1 MRTPFTHPRV
11 RANCRVMGTARC
23 LWFVAPGQ
31 MEFSSEV
38 LPPLEDGQVLVR
50 TTFSGISSGTEL
62 LAYRGELDPELAVDE
77 TIGALGG
84 TFRYP
89 FRYGYSCVGVVEESR
104 SAVSN
109 GTVVFAFHPHQDR
122 FVTNATAVLPLGGDA
137 GREATLFPLVETA
150 LQVTLDAGPLLG
162 ETVVVYGL
170 GVVGALTSLLLQ
182 RTGARVLAAE
192 PRPWRREA
200 IAALGVETVAPDQL
214 AGTLESQG
222 RGRVPLVIEASGNPE
237 VLASA
242 LGLLAHEGTVLV
254 ASWYGTKA
262 VTLPLGQE
270 FHRRRLTIRSTQ
282 VSTIPARLADRWD
295 GDRRSH
301 AVVDLLGE
309 LPLASLATHTFPF
322 EDAAQAYAAL
332 EAGQRGLI
340 HAALG
345 YE

>member
-1 MRTPFTHPRV
+1 
-11 RANCRVMGTARC
+11 
-23 LWFVAPGQ
+23 LWFVAPGRV
-31 MEFSSEV
+31 EIAADELS
-38 LPPLEDGQVLVR
+38 PLLDGQVLVR
-50 TTFSGISSGTEL
+50 TRFSGISSGTEL

-104 SAVSN
+104 SALTP
-109 GTVVFAFHPHQDR
+109 GTAVFAFHPHQDR
-122 FVTNATAVLPLGGDA
+122 FVTNATAVLPLNGDA
-137 GREATLFPLVETA
+137 GRNATLFPLVETA
-150 LQVTLDAGPLLG
+150 LQITLDAGPLLG
-162 ETVVVYGL
+162 ETVVIFGL
-170 GVVGALTSLLLQ
+170 GVVGALTSLMLQ
-182 RTGARVLAAE
+182 RTGARVLAVE
-192 PRPWRREA
+192 PRPWRREVMA
-200 IAALGVETVAPDQL
+200 VLGVDAVAPEQL
-214 AGTLESQG
+214 HGTLDSDG
-222 RGRVPLVIEASGNPE
+222 IRRRVPLVVEASGNPE
-237 VLASA
+237 VLAAA
-242 LGLLAHEGTVLV
+242 LPLLAHEGTVLV

-282 VSTIPARLADRWD
+282 VSTIPARLASRWD
-295 GDRRSH
+295 GDRRRRM
-301 AVVDLLGE
+301 VVDLLDE

-345 YE
+345 YD